1 MNVKTVKREDLD
13 KYLNTEDTRSV
24 NIALKSMLFLGMVSI
39 SMFFAGLTSAYIVRK
54 ADVNRNW
61 MDFILPDWFLV
72 STIVI
77 VLSSFL
83 LFFVK
88 RRLKNNNSV
97 FGLVCSV
104 LILGLIFSFI
114 QFKGWEQ
121 LISQGV
127 FLTGEGSNAAGSF
140 LYVLT
145 LAHLAHLF
153 GGIIALIFATVNAK
167 LRLYTIDSYLS
178 LKLISMYW
186 HFLTILWVLLF
197 LFLKFL

>member
-1 MNVKTVKREDLD
+1 MNVKTVKIENWDKDLTKEDRRAL
-13 KYLNTEDTRSV
+13 T
-24 NIALKSMLFLGMVSI
+24 IPLKSMLFIGMVAI

-54 ADVNRNW
+54 AEGNW
-61 MDFILPDWFLV
+61 MEFILPDWFLA

-88 RRLKNNNSV
+88 SILKKNNSV
-97 FGLVCSV
+97 FALVCSV
-104 LILGLIFSFI
+104 LILGIIFSFF

-127 FLTGEGSNAAGSF
+127 FLTGEGSNVAGSF

-145 LAHLAHLF
+145 LAHLVHLF
-153 GGIIALIFATVNAK
+153 GGVIALIFATVNAK
-167 LRLYTIDSYLS
+167 LRRYTIDSYLS